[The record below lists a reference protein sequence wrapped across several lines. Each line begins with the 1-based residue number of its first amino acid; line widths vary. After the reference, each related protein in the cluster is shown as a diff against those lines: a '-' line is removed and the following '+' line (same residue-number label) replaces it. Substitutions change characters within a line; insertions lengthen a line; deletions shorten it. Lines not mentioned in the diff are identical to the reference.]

1 MLFSLRNL
9 KSNSLARYPLLN
21 MLTPT
26 LQLPRPPWTKV
37 GKKLES
43 MCRKALYEFDLL
55 QGCPSLAIAL
65 SGGKDSLA
73 LLFLLKGILGNG
85 FPNIPLHAIHVS
97 GEFSCGASLQTGFIQ
112 NFCDQLSVP
121 LTICHSTQTKE
132 TLACYRCSRE
142 RRRLIFEAAKNTGAK
157 TIAFGHHSD
166 DSIQTLLLNL
176 LHKGEF
182 AANLAKVPMHDYG
195 ITIIRPLIYIA
206 EKEIIAFAKHY
217 GFARITCQCPIGQ
230 QSKRQEVKNIIK
242 ILEESFPNASQ
253 NLFHAS
259 LKYGSKKAL
268 EKREKR
274 D

>member
-1 MLFSLRNL
+1 
-9 KSNSLARYPLLN
+9 
-21 MLTPT
+21 
-26 LQLPRPPWTKV
+26 
-37 GKKLES
+37 
-43 MCRKALYEFDLL
+43 MCRKALHEFDLL
-55 QGCPSLAIAL
+55 QGCRSLSIAL

-73 LLFLLKGILGNG
+73 LLFLMKAILGKG
-85 FPNIPLHAIHVS
+85 FSNLSLNAIHVS

-112 NFCDQLSVP
+112 SFCDQLGVP
-121 LTICHSTQTKE
+121 LTICHSTQKKE

-142 RRRLIFEAAKNTGAK
+142 RRRLIFDAAKKIGAE
-157 TIAFGHHSD
+157 TVAFGHHRD

-206 EKEIIAFAKHY
+206 EKELVAFAKHY
-217 GFARITCQCPIGQ
+217 GFARITCQCPVGQ
-230 QSKRQEVKNIIK
+230 HSKREEVKTILK

-268 EKREKR
+268 KK
-274 D
+274 